1 MIGKISTA
9 LEIYRDKGL
18 KRLIVAT
25 ILYLIPDYLFVK
37 YWNMQGGRTLTINN
51 VSAKFH
57 MSSVSELRAFE
68 YIKES
73 EKVLLED
80 IISELRPDD
89 VFWDIG
95 ANIGTHTCL
104 VAKKLSSGIV
114 VPIEPYPPNISSL
127 KKNLILND
135 LDAKVIEI
143 ALSNHS
149 GFTRFSQP
157 KEDTPG
163 DQWPAILPN
172 TLEIDSVRA
181 SSLVEVEVDTGDNL
195 ISKGIAPPPTIV
207 KIDVE
212 GASPL
217 VIKGMEKALSSEKCR
232 LLYVE
237 IHLPTKEKKTRP
249 SVEDFGFKPEE
260 VLALIGD
267 LGFSINII
275 CERTADLQIK
285 AIK

>member
-1 MIGKISTA
+1 MTSKFSQA

-18 KRLIVAT
+18 RRLIIA
-25 ILYLIPDYLFVK
+25 IFRYLILDYLFVV
-37 YWNMQGGRTLTINN
+37 YWNMRGGRTLSINN
-51 VSAKFH
+51 VRAKFH
-57 MSSVSELRAFE
+57 ISSVSELKTLE
-68 YIKES
+68 YIKAN
-73 EKVLLED
+73 EKILLED
-80 IISELRPDD
+80 IISEIRPDD
-89 VFWDIG
+89 IFWDVG

-104 VAKKLSSGIV
+104 VAKKLSSGSV

-135 LDAKVIEI
+135 CDTKVVEI

-149 GFTRFSQP
+149 GIARFSQP
-157 KEDTPG
+157 KKDKPG

-172 TLEIDSVRA
+172 TLELDSV
-181 SSLVEVEVDTGDNL
+181 VEVEVDTGDNL

-217 VIKGMEKALSSEKCR
+217 VIKGMEKALSREKCR

-237 IHLPTKEKKTRP
+237 IHLSKQERKQRP

-260 VLALIGD
+260 VLALIED

-275 CERTADLQIK
+275 CERKADFQIK